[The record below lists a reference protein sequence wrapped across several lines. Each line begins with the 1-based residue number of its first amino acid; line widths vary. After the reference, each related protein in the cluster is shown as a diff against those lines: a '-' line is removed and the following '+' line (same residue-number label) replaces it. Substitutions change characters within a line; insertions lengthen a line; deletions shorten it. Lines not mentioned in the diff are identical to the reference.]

1 MKRFFLIIG
10 VILLAIVVILN
21 ICFTANLDASE
32 HITIS
37 YNNIIYILGILLIGA
52 IIYLF
57 ANWLNKFLYKD
68 DKRKKLRKRL
78 FIAALVIYIV
88 ADILWTIFVWAPIV
102 GDQVEVAMMGKL
114 FYKGYD
120 EEILQ
125 SGTYAGTTLKEYIQS
140 YPQQIPLSF
149 IYSLFFKL
157 IHFDGIAVLRVPNV
171 FAVIAI
177 VAAVYKIGNMLSKK
191 YKVNKV
197 LLLILMLTFVS
208 IPMLSTFIYGDLP
221 SLAFSLFSVYYMMK
235 FVEYENNNAEA
246 KEENLN
252 KNVGA
257 ICFEKKPK
265 KYSYI
270 KYAVIASAF
279 SMLAYMMRMNSL
291 IFIIATVIYLLFN
304 LFTKIKSKT
313 AKQNIIN
320 VLVIVMY
327 IAISLIP
334 ARIVNNYYM
343 NKYNLDSNKTY
354 PNISYFLM
362 AMSESSRGN
371 GWYNESIGEPALKD
385 PQGVKDEY
393 ANRIKDRLTYFA
405 QDMGYTFRFY
415 TMKLASMWAENTYSA
430 VRLNLLH
437 ESEDDYLNAIKEPLT
452 FYQKALLILMCV
464 CSIIVL
470 IQNRKNL
477 SPEIIYLLL
486 IFMGGFAFHILWE
499 AKSRYIIP
507 YIVVLIPI
515 ASVHIFAKK
524 SKNKVNI
531 D

>member
-1 MKRFFLIIG
+1 MFG
-10 VILLAIVVILN
+10 
-21 ICFTANLDASE
+21 
-32 HITIS
+32 
-37 YNNIIYILGILLIGA
+37 
-52 IIYLF
+52 
-57 ANWLNKFLYKD
+57 
-68 DKRKKLRKRL
+68 
-78 FIAALVIYIV
+78 
-88 ADILWTIFVWAPIV
+88 
-102 GDQVEVAMMGKL
+102 
-114 FYKGYD
+114 
-120 EEILQ
+120 
-125 SGTYAGTTLKEYIQS
+125 
-140 YPQQIPLSF
+140 
-149 IYSLFFKL
+149 
-157 IHFDGIAVLRVPNV
+157 
-171 FAVIAI
+171 
-177 VAAVYKIGNMLSKK
+177 
-191 YKVNKV
+191 
-197 LLLILMLTFVS
+197 
-208 IPMLSTFIYGDLP
+208 
-221 SLAFSLFSVYYMMK
+221 
-235 FVEYENNNAEA
+235 
-246 KEENLN
+246 
-252 KNVGA
+252 
-257 ICFEKKPK
+257 KKPK

-279 SMLAYMMRMNSL
+279 SMLAYMMRMNSS

-313 AKQNIIN
+313 AKQNILN
-320 VLVIVMY
+320 VLVIVVY
-327 IAISLIP
+327 IVISLIP
-334 ARIVNNYYM
+334 ARIVNSYYI
-343 NKYNLDSNKTY
+343 NKYDLDESKSY
-354 PNISYFLM
+354 PSISYFLM

-393 ANRIKDRLTYFA
+393 ANRIKDRLTYFS
-405 QDMGYTFRFY
+405 QNIGYTFRFY

-437 ESEDDYLNAIKEPLT
+437 ESEDDYLNVVKSPLA